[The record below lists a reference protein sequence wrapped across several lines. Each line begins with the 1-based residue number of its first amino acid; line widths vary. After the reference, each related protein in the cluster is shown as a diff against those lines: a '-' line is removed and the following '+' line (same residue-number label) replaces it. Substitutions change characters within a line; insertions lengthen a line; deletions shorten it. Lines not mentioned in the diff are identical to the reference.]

1 MVKKQ
6 LSRFKTVTISVLDKF
21 CNEKDK
27 QYCSLLAQVKD
38 LLFCHWRSKH
48 DNQVVL
54 NLGDNIK
61 TNVLFYYNL
70 HAWFLYIIQHLGK
83 HLDHFMACSI
93 QYATCG
99 CGKILQGMVYSV
111 QNYNLEQHQQI
122 VRIIHFLTNKEVCST
137 YT

>member
-27 QYCSLLAQVKD
+27 QCCTYCSILAQVKD

-48 DNQVVL
+48 DNQVVF

-61 TNVLFYYNL
+61 TDVLFYYNL
-70 HAWFLYIIQHLGK
+70 RVWCLYIIQHLGK
-83 HLDHFMACSI
+83 HLDHFMTCSI

-122 VRIIHFLTNKEVCST
+122 VRIIHFLTNN
-137 YT
+137 